1 MKKILPLILISI
13 LCVFSLSAC
22 GQKGEYP
29 YRDIELVIPASPGG
43 GSDIMGRLLVEII
56 QNKKL
61 CPRTITPVNKAGGGG
76 SAGQAYVNAKT
87 DPDHTIFTI
96 NDAHTIAANVS
107 GTRPEG
113 NFTPIAMLAADE
125 VLFVTGGNSPYTTM
139 DEAIEAIKA
148 NPLGLTVGC
157 ADQLDK
163 ICVYDINNSY
173 GVQFNNT
180 YFDSA
185 GEIAT
190 AIMGGHVEFGM
201 FNPSECASL
210 VEAGELRALAVFAT
224 ERMGPPFKDV
234 PTFTEM
240 GHSDLVFAMTRG
252 IMGHADMS
260 REAQLFW
267 SNVFKEVCE
276 SDEWKAYLESGG
288 LTASYMD
295 CDAYTKYYEENEK
308 NLIENAK
315 ALGDI

>member
-173 GVQFNNT
+173 GV
-180 YFDSA
+180 
-185 GEIAT
+185 
-190 AIMGGHVEFGM
+190 
-201 FNPSECASL
+201 SL
-210 VEAGELRALAVFAT
+210 IIR
-224 ERMGPPFKDV
+224 
-234 PTFTEM
+234 
-240 GHSDLVFAMTRG
+240 
-252 IMGHADMS
+252 I
-260 REAQLFW
+260 
-267 SNVFKEVCE
+267 
-276 SDEWKAYLESGG
+276 
-288 LTASYMD
+288 
-295 CDAYTKYYEENEK
+295 
-308 NLIENAK
+308 
-315 ALGDI
+315 